1 MLKSISRFFLFI
13 CAFVA
18 AWGTSG
24 TLGWSLLL
32 MLSVAS
38 FAFIFSVCDASTLPL
53 LSKGSLRE
61 NPFFV
66 SGLILIAI
74 NLIQV
79 LNPYA
84 KVVEFYGY
92 QTVQFLEY
100 VKFLPSGIVRD
111 WGLRDSFF
119 VLLQLAATW
128 YVAMS
133 SWKLLREDSMFAR
146 RFIKFLA
153 INGTLIAVLGVAQEF
168 TNAKGIY
175 WLIPTN
181 SHFYSTFCL
190 RSIAGD
196 FIFGSFLCCV
206 SWSISNFN
214 RCKYFQLVFSLICA
228 LVCMVSCSL
237 SKSNGAVGVLI
248 ITIVAMLLFALWRVA
263 RKSSY
268 RTILCVGFISLCFV
282 SCGFLYTNFGVQMRE
297 QIILRIK
304 SVNSSLSPR
313 LDLFENSL
321 KVFESSPILGIGSGA
336 YGVRSEILSP
346 QREYRGQYKIFLNSA
361 HNDLLEYL
369 CEYGFFALA
378 SIVLFFIIW
387 LRGLLRATWS
397 IHNSVFLWGCV
408 MYILHSMFDM
418 PLHTPSTMFAFVFFI
433 SLSTV
438 NFRGQKC

>member
-1 MLKSISRFFLFI
+1 
-13 CAFVA
+13 
-18 AWGTSG
+18 
-24 TLGWSLLL
+24 

-153 INGTLIAVLGVAQEF
+153 INGTLIAILGVAQEF

-181 SHFYSTFCL
+181 SHFYSTFGL
-190 RSIAGD
+190 KTAAGD
-196 FIFGSFLCCV
+196 FIFMAFMCCV
-206 SWSISNFN
+206 SWAVSSFN
-214 RCKYFQLVFSLICA
+214 RRWFFNVSLAVICA
-228 LVCMVSCSL
+228 GICFYSCFLATS
-237 SKSNGAVGVLI
+237 SGVNGILLLTALAI
-248 ITIVAMLLFALWRVA
+248 FIFAIFRLFCRLKKKYVALGLALLLA
-263 RKSSY
+263 
-268 RTILCVGFISLCFV
+268 GFISAWAFAFRGEG
-282 SCGFLYTNFGVQMRE
+282 SS
-297 QIILRIK
+297 IIARLKPNID
-304 SVNSSLSPR
+304 SAVASLAPR
-313 LDLFENSL
+313 LAIAHTSFAIFKD
-321 KVFESSPILGIGSGA
+321 SPILGAGAGA
-336 YGVRSEILSP
+336 YGVKAEILSP
-346 QREYRGQYKIFLNSA
+346 QNKYTGYYKVFINAA
-361 HNDLLEYL
+361 HNDLFEYI
-369 CEYGFFALA
+369 CEYGIFALA
-378 SIVLFFIIW
+378 SLILCFAIW
-387 LRGLLRATWS
+387 IRSFKRIEWS
-397 IHNSVFLWGCV
+397 VHNSIFLWACL
-408 MYILHSMFDM
+408 MYILHSMFDLL
-418 PLHTPSTMFAFVFFI
+418 LHIPSTMFAFVFMM
-433 SLSTV
+433 SLAST
-438 NFRGQKC
+438 NFRGGRREISR